1 MSKIALLL
9 LAVVAAM
16 LWLRYKAGG
25 LKFRAKPGPGPE
37 IARMV
42 KCMEC
47 AVHLPATEALC
58 DNAGRFY
65 CCEAH
70 RSVATGK
77 R

>member
-9 LAVVAAM
+9 LAVIAAM

-42 KCMEC
+42 KCTEC
-47 AVHLPATEALC
+47 ALHLPATEALR

-65 CCEAH
+65 CCDAH
-70 RSVATGK
+70 RLAATGK
-77 R
+77 P